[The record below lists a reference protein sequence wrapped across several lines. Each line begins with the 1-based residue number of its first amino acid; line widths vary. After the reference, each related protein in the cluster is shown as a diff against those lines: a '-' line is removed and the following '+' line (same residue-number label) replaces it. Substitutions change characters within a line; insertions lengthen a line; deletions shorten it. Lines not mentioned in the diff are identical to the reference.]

1 MNTTLDLSGLAAGFD
16 DASFGSQTVFRH
28 CLDALSHP
36 GKVITV
42 EPSVLLSAP
51 AGMHRPAAAILL
63 ALLDQDTRL
72 WLSPAL
78 RGGNAG
84 AFLRFHTGC
93 TIVDTP
99 ESADFVLAASGA
111 DLPPLAHF
119 GAGSESYPDRSAT
132 LVVQCTALTA
142 GSGWSLS
149 GPGIQDRAWLSAEG
163 IGETFASQWAENR
176 AGFPCGVDVFFAS
189 ADALA
194 ALPRT
199 TRLEG

>member
-1 MNTTLDLSGLAAGFD
+1 MNASLDLSGLGAGFE
-16 DASFGSQTVFRH
+16 DASIGSQTVFRH

-36 GKVITV
+36 GKVIAV
-42 EPSVLLSAP
+42 EPSIALSTP

-78 RGGNAG
+78 RGGSAG
-84 AFLRFHTGC
+84 SFLRFHTGC
-93 TIVDTP
+93 TIVETP
-99 ESADFVLAASGA
+99 ASADFGLVASGA
-111 DLPPLAHF
+111 DLPSLSDF
-119 GAGSESYPDRSAT
+119 EAGSESYPDRSAT
-132 LVVQCTALTA
+132 LVVQCAALTA
-142 GSGWSLS
+142 AGGWTLT
-149 GPGIQDRAWLSAEG
+149 GPGIRERARLSAEG
-163 IGETFASQWAENR
+163 IGSTFASQWAANR